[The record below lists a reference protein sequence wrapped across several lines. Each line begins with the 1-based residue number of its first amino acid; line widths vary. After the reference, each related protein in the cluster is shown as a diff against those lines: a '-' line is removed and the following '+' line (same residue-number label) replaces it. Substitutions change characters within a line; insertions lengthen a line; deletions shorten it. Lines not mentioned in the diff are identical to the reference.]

1 MNLGTRGALTFR
13 LGDYSFAVRVEE
25 AGGILDAERLAQLPG
40 VCDPVAGVA
49 AFRGEMVPVVDLA
62 SYLGIEARAP
72 AGPRYAL
79 VLTRGPD
86 RFALLIPEIPKLIPG
101 RELREAP
108 PDSSDSELGDLFESL
123 LENDQDQ
130 FHCLNYWR
138 IFETSFLPL
147 ALPAG
152 DDMARGISSC
162 QRKDFRETTRVQA
175 VLCLAVWSRFRA
187 ICASL
192 GGPGLR
198 ASWLI
203 AVGAVA
209 WVAFSPHR
217 GERW

>member
-62 SYLGIEARAP
+62 SYLGIESRAP

-108 PDSSDSELGDLFESL
+108 PDSTDSELGDLFESV
-123 LENDQDQ
+123 LENDQDH

-138 IFETSFLPL
+138 IFETIIP
-147 ALPAG
+147 PAG
-152 DDMARGISSC
+152 SSAGRPTPVERGN
-162 QRKDFRETTRVQA
+162 
-175 VLCLAVWSRFRA
+175 
-187 ICASL
+187 
-192 GGPGLR
+192 
-198 ASWLI
+198 
-203 AVGAVA
+203 
-209 WVAFSPHR
+209 
-217 GERW
+217 